1 MLEIQNKDQLFFLIF
16 DEMGL
21 DRLSTEREIPDQLKN
36 RADRLKYQNAHFFQ
50 MPISQ
55 KLIVK

>member
-1 MLEIQNKDQLFFLIF
+1 MKWVKMF
-16 DEMGL
+16 
-21 DRLSTEREIPDQLKN
+21 TEREIPDQLKN

-55 KLIVK
+55 KFIVK